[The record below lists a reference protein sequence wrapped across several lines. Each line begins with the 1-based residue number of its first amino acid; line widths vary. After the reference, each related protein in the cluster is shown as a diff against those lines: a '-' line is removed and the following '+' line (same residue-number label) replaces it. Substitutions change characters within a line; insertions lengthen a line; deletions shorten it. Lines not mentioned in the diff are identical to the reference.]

1 MDIHKNTKPTSQL
14 SNDNTAFTSSGSSFL
29 ATANNEMVF
38 LWRNF
43 EHSGK
48 IEDYLRYK
56 VVQKDI
62 YDSPKLA
69 D

>member
-1 MDIHKNTKPTSQL
+1 MDIHKNTKPTKQP
-14 SNDNTAFTSSGSSFL
+14 SNDNSVFTNSCSSFL
-29 ATANNEMVF
+29 ASADNEMVF

-56 VVQKDI
+56 VVQKDL
-62 YDSPKLA
+62 YKAPKLT